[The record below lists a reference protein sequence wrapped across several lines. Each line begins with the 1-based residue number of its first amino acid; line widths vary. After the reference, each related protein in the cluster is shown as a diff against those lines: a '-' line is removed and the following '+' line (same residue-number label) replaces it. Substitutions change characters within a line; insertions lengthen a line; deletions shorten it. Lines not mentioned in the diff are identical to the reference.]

1 MNKLD
6 EMRKLSDKRRKE
18 LSSERTEDLPDKP
31 REGLPE
37 KIREDLLKEGFL
49 DVSDIEYGECKGFY
63 DTRDFVSPYSKTA
76 CNLNADVMLIG
87 QDWSSQDTL
96 KSYQKEKANE
106 VAKTGYDANIPTNKN
121 LQNLLKEKLKL
132 NFSDCYATN
141 LFVFIKPKKISSP
154 IKKKYFIECAKE
166 YTLPEIA
173 IVKPKIVI
181 CLGSQVFK
189 VLSKVITGTEANFL
203 TCFDNH
209 IIDKNSDAHIIDE
222 NSGAYLLGSYHPGGL
237 GTKAAGGK
245 ENVKK
250 HWEKIGEFYR
260 STAPIAR
267 V

>member
-1 MNKLD
+1 MNKLE
-6 EMRKLSDKRRKE
+6 EMRKLSDKRRE
-18 LSSERTEDLPDKP
+18 ALSSERTE
-31 REGLPE
+31 GLPE
-37 KIREDLLKEGFL
+37 KTREELLKEGFL
-49 DVSDIEYGECKGFY
+49 DVSDICKGLY

-96 KSYQKEKANE
+96 ENYPEEKAKE
-106 VAKTGYDANIPTNKN
+106 VAKNGYDADIPTNKN
-121 LQNLLKEKLKL
+121 LQDFLGAFNKGAFNEKEKLKL

-189 VLSKVITGTEANFL
+189 VLSKIMTGSEKTLKDYNRPIYDAKIG
-203 TCFDNH
+203 TH
-209 IIDKNSDAHIIDE
+209 II
-222 NSGAYLLGSYHPGGL
+222 GVYHPGGL

-245 ENVKK
+245 ENAKK

-260 STAPIAR
+260 PEDPIAS